1 MMTNPNRDRDLAETR
16 KMHRIYWRKLM
27 DLHRDTVD
35 LILNN
40 GSGEGDTARQGAI
53 QICEL
58 LAKHNVFKA
67 IEQAKFLANYAGNEA
82 FFHWVVGVL
91 ENYQETLPESESQA
105 VSIIF
110 NLAGKEHIAEIS
122 GGTIPE
128 NCSNAL
134 IFLSGRRVGF
144 ILERME
150 ANLVTVTKAM
160 ETEGE

>member
-1 MMTNPNRDRDLAETR
+1 
-16 KMHRIYWRKLM
+16 M

-58 LAKHNVFKA
+58 LAKHNVSKA

-82 FFHWVVGVL
+82 FFHWVVGIL
-91 ENYQETLPESESQA
+91 ENYQETLPESENQA

-110 NLAGKEHIAEIS
+110 NLAGKDHVAEIS

-134 IFLSGRRVGF
+134 IFLSGRRAKF

-150 ANLVTVTKAM
+150 ATLVTVATAM
-160 ETEGE
+160 ESEGE

>member
-1 MMTNPNRDRDLAETR
+1 MMTNPNRDRDLAETK
-16 KMHRIYWRKLM
+16 KMHRVYWRKLM

-35 LILNN
+35 LILNT

-58 LAKHNVFKA
+58 LAKHNVSNS

-110 NLAGKEHIAEIS
+110 NLTGKEHIAEIS
-122 GGTIPE
+122 AGTIPE

-134 IFLSGRRVGF
+134 IFLSGRRAGF

-160 ETEGE
+160 ESEGE

>member
-1 MMTNPNRDRDLAETR
+1 
-16 KMHRIYWRKLM
+16 M

-58 LAKHNVFKA
+58 LAKHNVSKA

-82 FFHWVVGVL
+82 FFHWVVGIL
-91 ENYQETLPESESQA
+91 ENYQETLPESENQA

-110 NLAGKEHIAEIS
+110 NLAGKDHVAEIS

-134 IFLSGRRVGF
+134 IFLSGRRAKF

-150 ANLVTVTKAM
+150 ATLVTVSKAM
-160 ETEGE
+160 ESEGE